1 LTSASASP
9 RLARGINTFERKET
23 AMSDPKPSL
32 PADPKP
38 ADPPATPGPPT
49 TIDPLFRFDTPL
61 FGGHLT
67 GGARELSPGLF
78 LGNADYLFRNSDRL
92 GGELRLGTDPGFSI
106 EQYGLNGNFGL
117 GGSGRFDF
125 DALAA
130 PSSDT
135 YRLGTKFDWNPDF
148 RLNADWQR
156 TQDGQTY
163 GADGAF
169 RLGRDGN
176 GTASFRVDE
185 PANTAKFD
193 TRLQLN
199 PDFRLNADWLRTQD
213 GQIYGADSAFRLGRE
228 GNGTA
233 SFRVDEPANT
243 AKFDTRLQFNPDFRL
258 NADWLRTHDGQIY
271 GADGAFRLGRDGNG
285 TASFRV
291 DEPAN
296 TAKFDTRLQFN
307 PDFRLN
313 ADWLRTQDGQIYGA
327 DGAFRLGR
335 EGNGTASFRVDEP
348 ANTAKFDT
356 RLQFNPDF
364 RLNADW
370 LRTQDGQIYG
380 ADGAFRLGREGNGT
394 ARFRVDEPAGTTM
407 FDTRLRFDNGFGL
420 NADYTQHRD
429 GAVYGADTT
438 FRLGRDGSGT
448 GGFRVDER
456 NDTASLNS
464 RLLFGNGNALNFDLS
479 KTPQGMIYGG
489 DGSFGLGRDGRGLAS
504 FRIDE
509 PNGSSQYKLGASFAN
524 GNAFNGQL
532 MADRLGTSLGF
543 DARLGF
549 DRGNGSLGLD
559 GKFGPKSTD
568 LGASVNFRNKDLE
581 YSALLRADNAS
592 GAFRVSEF
600 GAKIA
605 TLGNDRY
612 KLSAEAGYR
621 PDTREAYGKIGLTIS
636 FGGGSKPS
644 RPITRAADPGF
655 DPEAAVDR
663 AVADFREK
671 QAILL
676 RPENRALY
684 DQAVAGVQKLNREG
698 AQLPVQETAASLAA
712 LAKAQGIDIKYVAL
726 GKPTAD
732 GRQNLFI
739 GDGDPSQPGT
749 RQAFVD
755 KTQAA
760 TTPMDDSLRRLSGE
774 PAQKTGAE
782 PPAQDAIVPAARR
795 GG

>member
-1 LTSASASP
+1 
-9 RLARGINTFERKET
+9 LARRIETSERKET
-23 AMSDPKPSL
+23 VMSDPKQPL

-38 ADPPATPGPPT
+38 ADPPATPSGPPAT
-49 TIDPLFRFDTPL
+49 DPLFRFDTPL
-61 FGGHLT
+61 FGGRLS
-67 GGARELSPGLF
+67 GSAREPSPGSL

-92 GGELRLGTDPGFSI
+92 GAELRLRTDPRFSI
-106 EQYGLNGNFGL
+106 EQYGVNGSFGL
-117 GGSGRFDF
+117 GGNGRFDF
-125 DALAA
+125 DALAS
-130 PSSDT
+130 PSSDN
-135 YRLGTKFDWNPDF
+135 YRLGTKFDWN
-148 RLNADWQR
+148 R
-156 TQDGQTY
+156 
-163 GADGAF
+163 
-169 RLGRDGN
+169 
-176 GTASFRVDE
+176 
-185 PANTAKFD
+185 
-193 TRLQLN
+193 
-199 PDFRLNADWLRTQD
+199 DFRLNADWLRTPA
-213 GQIYGADSAFRLGRE
+213 GQIYGADGAFRLGRE

-233 SFRVDEPANT
+233 SFRIDEPANT
-243 AKFDTRLQFNPDFRL
+243 AKFDTRLQFNSDFRL
-258 NADWLRTHDGQIY
+258 NADWLRTH
-271 GADGAFRLGRDGNG
+271 
-285 TASFRV
+285 
-291 DEPAN
+291 
-296 TAKFDTRLQFN
+296 
-307 PDFRLN
+307 
-313 ADWLRTQDGQIYGA
+313 DGQIYGA

-370 LRTQDGQIYG
+370 LRTSAGQIYG
-380 ADGAFRLGREGNGT
+380 ADGAFRLGREGNGTASFRVDEPANTAKFDTRLQFNPDFRLNADWSRTLNGQIYGADGAFRLGREGEGT

-420 NADYTQHRD
+420 NADYTRHRD
-429 GAVYGADTT
+429 GAVYGADSS

-456 NDTASLNS
+456 TDTASLNS
-464 RLLFGNGNALNFDLS
+464 RLLFGNGNTLNFDLS
-479 KTPQGMIYGG
+479 KTPQGMVYGG
-489 DGSFGLGRDGRGLAS
+489 DGSFGLGRDGKGLAS

-509 PNGSSQYKLGASFAN
+509 PNGSSQYKLGANFAN
-524 GNAFNGQL
+524 GNAFNAQL

-549 DRGNGSLGLD
+549 DRGNGSIGLD
-559 GKFGPKSTD
+559 GKFGPKATD

-592 GAFRVSEF
+592 GAFRLSEF

-605 TLGNDRY
+605 TVGNDRY
-612 KLSAEAGYR
+612 RLSAEAGYR

-644 RPITRAADPGF
+644 RPITRAAESGF
-655 DPEAAVDR
+655 DPETTIDR
-663 AVADFREK
+663 AVANMREK

-676 RPENRALY
+676 RPENRTLY
-684 DQAVAGVQKLNREG
+684 EQAVAGVQKLNREG
-698 AQLPVQETAASLAA
+698 ARLPVQETAASLAV
-712 LAKAQGIDIKYVAL
+712 LAKTHDIDIKYVAL

-739 GDGDPSQPGT
+739 GDGDPSQPGA
-749 RQAFVD
+749 RQAFID

-760 TTPMDDSLRRLSGE
+760 TTTLDDSLRRLSGA
-774 PAQKTGAE
+774 PAQKPGAE
-782 PPAQDAIVPAARR
+782 SPVQDAIAPTAARR